1 MIDVGQLKK
10 YDYVEIGGKIGQVAS
25 IDYYREVDDE
35 HEEIT
40 VTWGN
45 MSTTDFIV
53 PNKEIKKIE
62 PLTLKVGDRVRCI
75 NDWIFVS
82 GVKVGTE
89 GTITKIKTNGEVEID
104 FDGCDCWQ
112 TTSRPTLFLKKVNLG
127 EEKMEF
133 KKVNKLG
140 VEKVIFN
147 APATILFRNG
157 KKYITKSYQ
166 EEFDQEKGL
175 ALALLKSFGISYLD
189 LKRMLKDAHNQKQKI
204 EKEAEVVEQPKD
216 NVVETKT
223 TKRGRP
229 RKIKVGDKV
238 RVLSSTS
245 DGNAHIKKMIGT
257 ICEVYSIP
265 KGNVDYYGVWQA
277 DKKEWWAF
285 SEYELELVK
294 E

>member
-10 YDYVEIGGKIGQVAS
+10 NDYVEIGGKIGQVKS

-40 VTWGN
+40 VSWGN
-45 MSTTDFIV
+45 VSTTDYIV
-53 PNKEIKKIE
+53 PNKEMKKIE
-62 PLTLKVGDRVRCI
+62 PLALKVGDRVRCI

-82 GVKVGTE
+82 DVKVGTE
-89 GTITKIKTNGEVEID
+89 GTIAKIKTNGEVEID

-112 TTSRPTLFLKKVNLG
+112 TTSRPTLFLEKVNLG
-127 EEKMEF
+127 EEKMIKVGDIVTVKCGNDTKNNYCINSNMETMERENKGYEVKDIRNGGVLVEVKDGHTTWNF
-133 KKVNKLG
+133 HINDVKLFNKGEEKMEIKKVNKFG

-189 LKRMLKDAHNQKQKI
+189 LKRMLKDAQSKAKSR
-204 EKEAEVVEQPKD
+204 
-216 NVVETKT
+216 
-223 TKRGRP
+223 KRSR
-229 RKIKVGDKV
+229 
-238 RVLSSTS
+238 S
-245 DGNAHIKKMIGT
+245 
-257 ICEVYSIP
+257 C
-265 KGNVDYYGVWQA
+265 
-277 DKKEWWAF
+277 
-285 SEYELELVK
+285 
-294 E
+294 